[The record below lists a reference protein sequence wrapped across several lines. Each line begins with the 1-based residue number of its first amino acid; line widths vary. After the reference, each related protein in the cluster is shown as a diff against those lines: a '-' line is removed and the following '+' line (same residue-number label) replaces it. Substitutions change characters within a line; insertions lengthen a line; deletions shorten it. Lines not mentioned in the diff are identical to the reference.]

1 VTSGDRAQSILAWS
15 YLMHLVTLRLNGDER
30 ALAVEPRRTLLDALR
45 VDLALTGTKKVCD
58 MGDCGACTVLLDGRA
73 VYSCLTLA
81 VDCDD
86 REITTIE
93 GLAHTTPGQGEAELD
108 PVQRAFVETDAYQC
122 GFCTP
127 GQIMS
132 ITALLGEQRAPSEE
146 EIRRAVSGN
155 LCRCGAYQN
164 IVRAGQRAAELYATT
179 TPSTPSVSAPTNGT
193 RSAGAPVGGRR

>member
-1 VTSGDRAQSILAWS
+1 
-15 YLMHLVTLRLNGDER
+15 MHLVTFSLNGDER

-45 VDLALTGTKKVCD
+45 VDLSLTGTKKVCD

-81 VDCDD
+81 VDCEG
-86 REITTIE
+86 REVTTIE
-93 GLAHTTPGQGEAELD
+93 GLAHGAELD
-108 PVQRAFVETDAYQC
+108 PVQRAFVEADAYQC

-132 ITALLGEQRAPSEE
+132 VTALLAEQRAPSEE

-164 IVRAGQRAAELYATT
+164 IVRAGQRAAELYASMSA
-179 TPSTPSVSAPTNGT
+179 TPENGARANGT
-193 RSAGAPVGGRR
+193 HRAGTAAGGRR